1 MTRRWFSLLSLALA
15 VGLAL
20 PLLAVPAMAQ
30 SLDEL
35 RASGKVGERYDGLLE
50 ARDASVAD
58 TVAQINAKRRAIYE
72 KQAAQ
77 QGVPVDQV
85 GRVYAGEILR
95 QVPAGTWILKP
106 DGSWTQ
112 K

>member
-1 MTRRWFSLLSLALA
+1 MTRRWFSLLSLVLA

-20 PLLAVPAMAQ
+20 PLLAGPAEAQ

-35 RASGKVGERYDGLLE
+35 RASGRVGERYDGFLV
-50 ARDASVAD
+50 ARDPAVAG
-58 TVAQINAKRRAIYE
+58 TVDEINAKRRAIYE

-77 QGVPVDQV
+77 QGVPVEEV
-85 GRVYAGEILR
+85 GKVYAGEILQ
-95 QVPAGTWILKP
+95 QVPNGTWVLTP
-106 DGSWTQ
+106 GGEWRQ